1 MGNGLKRAVKT
12 TKESRAMPKPKRTPE
27 RIELPRGWFLKLDCH
42 NHHNEPVYYL
52 AHGDWAYDGFSLARA
67 KSFGAAM
74 NESQRR
80 IDALSTQAAYEAGL
94 AEGILQSPAWE
105 WRDISTAPSAISAE
119 PEDEVWVFGGRYPKP
134 TLVQADG
141 DWWRSSPMLGT
152 ARYAP
157 THWQPQY
164 VPPAPTG
171 EG

>member
-1 MGNGLKRAVKT
+1 MP
-12 TKESRAMPKPKRTPE
+12 PKPTRTPE
-27 RIELPRGWFLKLDCH
+27 RIGHSQDAITHEAAVAIAKAHNGGCSCPCH
-42 NHHNEPVYYL
+42 T
-52 AHGDWAYDGFSLARA
+52 A
-67 KSFGAAM
+67 
-74 NESQRR
+74 
-80 IDALSTQAAYEAGL
+80 
-94 AEGILQSPAWE
+94 LQSPAPVLDTSHLTTDAAARIESEIKHFGPVLGFHGIKAMQGPAGE

-164 VPPAPTG
+164 VPPPPTG